1 MLQLKQEQTQ
11 YPADVFIAN
20 VVIEISGLLAVILP
34 SVHKWLI
41 INWRQY
47 YRNQSADKGF
57 FKPAVVIF
65 ILISDRQVL
74 SYYLFSDK
82 VANKHEKQQRNNK
95 DEIPDKCFYTF
106 LFFPSI

>member
-11 YPADVFIAN
+11 YPADVFVTN
-20 VVIEISGLLAVILP
+20 VVIEIFDLLAAILP

-41 INWRQY
+41 LNWRQY

-65 ILISDRQVL
+65 ILNSDREAL

-82 VANKHEKQQRNNK
+82 VANKHEKQQRSNK
-95 DEIPDKCFYTF
+95 DEIPEKMF
-106 LFFPSI
+106 L